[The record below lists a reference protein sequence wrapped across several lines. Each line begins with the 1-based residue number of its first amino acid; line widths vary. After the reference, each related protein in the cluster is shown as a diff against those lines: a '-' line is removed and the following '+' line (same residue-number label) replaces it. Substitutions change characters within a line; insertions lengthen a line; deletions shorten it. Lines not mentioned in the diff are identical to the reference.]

1 MNGEHSSMM
10 AIQPAL
16 DASGA
21 AHPVP
26 EPQPLPEPQR
36 DQGESGFGL
45 GKITFGAIAL
55 LALAGIAT
63 GIVPFP
69 GFTGRERVPP
79 TTPVAIEE
87 QQPKPQLMPSLIR
100 PVAAADVEQAIGA
113 TPGTDADKA
122 RLRGE
127 ITSGRTRIG
136 WLTVLD
142 LDAEDGDW
150 VTVSSAGVSQQ
161 VQLFH
166 APTTIAVPYAPGAP
180 VTVTGMVDGD
190 GKGITV
196 AVEGDRRAGDGAGRD
211 VDAAAAQDGEQAVEA
226 GAGDVV
232 DDHVDG
238 LLAEDRG
245 HVVAAVQHARGAELA
260 APARPCPPRSPR

>member
-10 AIQPAL
+10 AMQPAV

-36 DQGESGFGL
+36 GHAESGFGL

-55 LALAGIAT
+55 LALGGIAT
-63 GIVPFP
+63 GILPFP
-69 GFTGRERVPP
+69 GSQPERVPP
-79 TTPVAIEE
+79 TTPVAIEA

-100 PVAAADVEQAIGA
+100 PVAAGEVEQAIGA
-113 TPGTDADKA
+113 ILGTDADKT

-127 ITSGRTRIG
+127 IVSGRTRIG
-136 WLTVLD
+136 WLTVMD
-142 LDAEDGDW
+142 SDAEDGDW

-166 APTTIAVPYAPGAP
+166 APTTLAVPYAPGVP
-180 VTVTGMVDGD
+180 VSVTGMVDGD
-190 GKGITV
+190 GRGITV
-196 AVEGDRRAGDGAGRD
+196 AVRVGTNSF
-211 VDAAAAQDGEQAVEA
+211 V
-226 GAGDVV
+226 
-232 DDHVDG
+232 
-238 LLAEDRG
+238 LAPMRPG
-245 HVVAAVQHARGAELA
+245 TSVQV
-260 APARPCPPRSPR
+260 PTP

>member
-10 AIQPAL
+10 AMQPAL

-36 DQGESGFGL
+36 DQGESGFGV
-45 GKITFGAIAL
+45 GKITLGAIAL

-63 GIVPFP
+63 GLLSFP
-69 GFTGRERVPP
+69 GSQPERMPP
-79 TTPVAIEE
+79 APPAAIEE

-100 PVAAADVEQAIGA
+100 PVAAGDVEQAIGA
-113 TPGTDADKA
+113 IPGTDADKA

-127 ITSGRTRIG
+127 IASGRTRIG

-142 LDAEDGDW
+142 SDAEDGDW

-196 AVEGDRRAGDGAGRD
+196 AVRVGINSF
-211 VDAAAAQDGEQAVEA
+211 V
-226 GAGDVV
+226 
-232 DDHVDG
+232 
-238 LLAEDRG
+238 LAPMRPG
-245 HVVAAVQHARGAELA
+245 TSVQV
-260 APARPCPPRSPR
+260 PTP